1 MRLALA
7 LAVAAIA
14 TACGTARSDAAV
26 RLQRVVSGLQS
37 PLYLTA
43 PPGSHGRLFIVEKGG
58 KIVIDQDGHV
68 LSKAFLNI
76 SRLVS
81 NGSEQGLLSMA
92 FDPNYRTNH
101 LFYVSYTNR
110 DGNSRIV
117 RYSRSAHN
125 ANRANPN
132 SHRTLLKVHQ
142 PFANH
147 NGGDITFGPD
157 GRLYIGF
164 GDGGSEGDPLLNG
177 QKKTGLLSKILSINP
192 RAHPPR
198 PHIYAYGLRNPWRFS
213 FDRKTGD
220 LWIGDVGQN
229 RWEEVDRLRAGTPAG
244 TNFGWSYYEGTHI
257 YKRAADRPLA
267 AGLPGRPVPPP
278 DIVGAVQLLD
288 HRRLCLPRQRHP
300 QPGRRLRLRRPLLGP
315 DLEAAPGPP
324 AKADAD
330 LVPGAGARLVR
341 RGAPGRPLRDLAER
355 HGLPDRPDVAPR
367 PGAEQRGQA
376 PLFHGA
382 DLLHTPDP
390 SPRG

>member
-1 MRLALA
+1 VRIRLALA

-117 RYSRSAHN
+117 QYSRSAHN

-177 QKKTGLLSKILSINP
+177 QKKTGPLSKILSINP

-229 RWEEVDRLRAGTPAG
+229 RWEEVDHLRAGTPAG
-244 TNFGWSYYEGTHI
+244 ANFGWSYYEGTHV
-257 YKRAADRPLA
+257 YKRQPIDRSRLVF
-267 AGLPGRPVPPP
+267 PVAQYPH
-278 DIVGAVQLLD
+278 QTSS
-288 HRRLCLPRQRHP
+288 
-300 QPGRRLRLRRPLLGP
+300 
-315 DLEAAPGPP
+315 GPP
-324 AKADAD
+324 NCTIIGGYVFRGSGIPSLVGDYVYGD
-330 LVPGAGARLVR
+330 LCS
-341 RGAPGRPLRDLAER
+341 GRIWKL
-355 HGLPDRPDVAPR
+355 R
-367 PGAEQRGQA
+367 PGHRPKLMRISFQVQA
-376 PLFHGA
+376 LGSFGEGPQGGLYVISLNG
-382 DLLHTPDP
+382 TVYRIVPM
-390 SPRG
+390 